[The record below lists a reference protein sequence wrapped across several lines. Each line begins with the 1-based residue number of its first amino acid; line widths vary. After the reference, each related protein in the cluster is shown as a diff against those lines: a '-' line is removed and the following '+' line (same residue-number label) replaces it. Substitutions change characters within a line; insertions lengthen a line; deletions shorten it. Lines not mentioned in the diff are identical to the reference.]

1 MKLGKMVKQTWAA
14 TLILAIAGPG
24 ISIPARADLVPTADI
39 LASRLQESTAER
51 VSSLLRQERVVTL
64 LSRMGVD
71 TTVAQERVGH
81 LTARELQVLERQID
95 SLPAGEGA
103 LSTIALV
110 LVIFILLDVAGVT
123 DIFPAV

>member
-14 TLILAIAGPG
+14 TLILAIASPG

-39 LASRLQESTAER
+39 LVSRLQESTAEQ

-71 TTVAQERVGH
+71 TTAAQERVGH